1 MTRKQNNTKNI
12 INPKVLIQ
20 AYKQGY
26 FPMADHKYG
35 DIYWHCPDPRAVI
48 PLESPKKP
56 KSLKRNEEKYEFEY
70 RIDTCFR
77 SVIEKCSEREDTW
90 ISEEIIDT
98 YMQLHKLGMAHSVET
113 FEDDV
118 LVGGLYGVAIG
129 GAFFGESMFNTVTD
143 ASKGAFFHLIER
155 LKQRNFLLLDSQYIN
170 PFTQQLGAIEITYA
184 DYIKR
189 LIKAINLS
197 TTFVD

>member
-1 MTRKQNNTKNI
+1 
-12 INPKVLIQ
+12 
-20 AYKQGY
+20 
-26 FPMADHKYG
+26 
-35 DIYWHCPDPRAVI
+35 
-48 PLESPKKP
+48 
-56 KSLKRNEEKYEFEY
+56 
-70 RIDTCFR
+70 
-77 SVIEKCSEREDTW
+77 
-90 ISEEIIDT
+90 
-98 YMQLHKLGMAHSVET
+98 
-113 FEDDV
+113 
-118 LVGGLYGVAIG
+118 
-129 GAFFGESMFNTVTD
+129 MFNTVTD

>member
-1 MTRKQNNTKNI
+1 MSNRQNNTNRI
-12 INPKVLIQ
+12 IKPEILIQ

-26 FPMADHKYG
+26 FPMADHKQG

-48 PLESPKKP
+48 PLDSPKKP
-56 KSLKRNEEKYEFEY
+56 KSLKRTEKKYEFEY
-70 RIDTCFR
+70 RVDSCFR
-77 SVIEKCSEREDTW
+77 TVMEKCSEREDTW

-98 YMQLHKLGMAHSVET
+98 YIQLHNLGMAHSVET
-113 FEDDV
+113 YEDNE
-118 LVGGLYGVAIG
+118 LIGGLYGVAIG

-155 LKQRNFLLLDSQYIN
+155 LKERNFLLLDSQYIN
-170 PFTQQLGAIEITYA
+170 PFTKQLGAIEVSYA
-184 DYIKR
+184 EYIKR
-189 LIKAINLS
+189 LIKAINLP